1 LKKKYGDIQHELH
14 MLRGDETAQLRGYG
28 KFQEEIKGIRD
39 TQTSPNVASIMVKS
53 YAVINFQLYA
63 KLLDF

>member
-1 LKKKYGDIQHELH
+1 

-28 KFQEEIKGIRD
+28 KFQEKIKGTRD
-39 TQTSPNVASIMVKS
+39 TRTPPNVASIMVKS